1 MLQNPEL
8 HYLDNAATTMVAPE
22 VADVIDKAM
31 REHWA
36 NPSSLYGPGA
46 RSEEALNAARAAVAR
61 TLGCKSRELYFT
73 SCGSESNNMALLGTA
88 LTLMVNAYSQNERTN
103 LLKENVQSVSGTI
116 SSSLIM
122 QDINSR
128 YSVEKEL
135 MCESLYI
142 ISNSIDADVFV
153 CDVEGNIILCKERA
167 YSTPYFGEF
176 TTCALHDSYSI
187 SSALLQRVYETGT
200 VTGRITV
207 RGQTNYIVGTTIV
220 SDGDVIGYTFAQ
232 TQTGVQSLA
241 LAVIRI
247 FLLSALACL
256 MLAFICIWHLTKKMV
271 TPLQQMSAAAKQ
283 FAIGDFSYRVKVR
296 GCDELADL
304 GIAFN
309 DMADALDKTESSR
322 ASFVANVSHELKTPM
337 TSIAGFI
344 DGILDGTIPK
354 EKQNYYLGL
363 VSTEVRRL
371 SRLVVAMLNM
381 SKIESGEFQMKPNNY
396 DISDQIIRILLTF
409 EQKIEKK
416 NIEIIGLEDLQP
428 QYIVADPDMIYQVI
442 YNLFDNAVKFTN
454 EDGFIKVTLEDL
466 GSQIRVSIKNSGAG
480 IKAEELSRVFERF
493 YKVDK
498 SRSLDA
504 KGAGLGLYI
513 VKMMV
518 EMHSGRIYAKS
529 EDENT
534 AEFVFTL
541 PKAFTPVNKKGAKE
555 A

>member
-1 MLQNPEL
+1 MAFKDVLIGKKPVKSNIFAKYFL
-8 HYLDNAATTMVAPE
+8 LFAAIFLV
-22 VADVIDKAM
+22 
-31 REHWA
+31 
-36 NPSSLYGPGA
+36 
-46 RSEEALNAARAAVAR
+46 
-61 TLGCKSRELYFT
+61 TLT
-73 SCGSESNNMALLGTA
+73 VLGTA

-167 YSTPYFGEF
+167 YSAPYFGEF

>member
-1 MLQNPEL
+1 MAFKDVLIGKKPVKSNIFAKYFL
-8 HYLDNAATTMVAPE
+8 LFAAIFLV
-22 VADVIDKAM
+22 
-31 REHWA
+31 
-36 NPSSLYGPGA
+36 
-46 RSEEALNAARAAVAR
+46 
-61 TLGCKSRELYFT
+61 TLT
-73 SCGSESNNMALLGTA
+73 VLGTA

-167 YSTPYFGEF
+167 YSTPYSGEF

-344 DGILDGTIPK
+344 DGILDGTIPE

>member
-1 MLQNPEL
+1 MAFKDVLVGKKPVKSNIFAKYFL
-8 HYLDNAATTMVAPE
+8 LFAAIFLV
-22 VADVIDKAM
+22 
-31 REHWA
+31 
-36 NPSSLYGPGA
+36 
-46 RSEEALNAARAAVAR
+46 
-61 TLGCKSRELYFT
+61 TLT
-73 SCGSESNNMALLGTA
+73 VLGTA

-167 YSTPYFGEF
+167 YSTPYLGEF

>member
-1 MLQNPEL
+1 
-8 HYLDNAATTMVAPE
+8 
-22 VADVIDKAM
+22 
-31 REHWA
+31 
-36 NPSSLYGPGA
+36 
-46 RSEEALNAARAAVAR
+46 
-61 TLGCKSRELYFT
+61 
-73 SCGSESNNMALLGTA
+73 
-88 LTLMVNAYSQNERTN
+88 
-103 LLKENVQSVSGTI
+103 
-116 SSSLIM
+116 
-122 QDINSR
+122 
-128 YSVEKEL
+128 
-135 MCESLYI
+135 
-142 ISNSIDADVFV
+142 
-153 CDVEGNIILCKERA
+153 
-167 YSTPYFGEF
+167 
-176 TTCALHDSYSI
+176 
-187 SSALLQRVYETGT
+187 
-200 VTGRITV
+200 
-207 RGQTNYIVGTTIV
+207 
-220 SDGDVIGYTFAQ
+220 
-232 TQTGVQSLA
+232 
-241 LAVIRI
+241 
-247 FLLSALACL
+247 
-256 MLAFICIWHLTKKMV
+256 
-271 TPLQQMSAAAKQ
+271 MSAAAKQ

-466 GSQIRVSIKNSGAG
+466 GSQIRVSIERGAG

-541 PKAFTPVNKKGAKE
+541 PKAFTPRNKKRSKRSMSDYEQNPINGSQPPQGGQPTEHRLYTIPTTGHLLHTTPTGAVPKSRPP
-555 A
+555 ATTAPPITTPTTAATSPAQPITASRPVPLTIPPRHSPPARLTALPQSRRSRASRKKRRTKRPLPSW

>member
-1 MLQNPEL
+1 MAFKDVLVGKKPVKSNIFAKYFL
-8 HYLDNAATTMVAPE
+8 LFAAIFLV
-22 VADVIDKAM
+22 
-31 REHWA
+31 
-36 NPSSLYGPGA
+36 
-46 RSEEALNAARAAVAR
+46 
-61 TLGCKSRELYFT
+61 TLT
-73 SCGSESNNMALLGTA
+73 VLGTA

-103 LLKENVQSVSGTI
+103 LLKENVQSVSGT
-116 SSSLIM
+116 
-122 QDINSR
+122 
-128 YSVEKEL
+128 
-135 MCESLYI
+135 
-142 ISNSIDADVFV
+142 
-153 CDVEGNIILCKERA
+153 
-167 YSTPYFGEF
+167 
-176 TTCALHDSYSI
+176 I

-466 GSQIRVSIKNSGAG
+466 GSQIRVSIKNSGTG